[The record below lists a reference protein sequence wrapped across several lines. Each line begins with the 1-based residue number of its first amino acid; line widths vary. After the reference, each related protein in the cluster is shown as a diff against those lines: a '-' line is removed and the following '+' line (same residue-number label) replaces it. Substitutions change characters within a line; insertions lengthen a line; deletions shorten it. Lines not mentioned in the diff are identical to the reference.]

1 MVTEYVKETLIYMN
15 ENLRAEMVGVF
26 VLAILVF
33 FVVWSLLMLI
43 FRRTRLWYWKV
54 NQEVEALNRIEEKLT
69 AQNSGAELD
78 RTAAVGEEV
87 TAAHA
92 SHLVE
97 PCEGESLLKE
107 AAVEDRQQEEKKL
120 VFEKLDPT
128 GAVIAQPAH
137 PVEVMAEIQDKEAQ
151 EKKVQDGIMQQEAP
165 AEPES
170 SKEPVAVISEPMPQ
184 NCNCEEVE
192 GKVLELEAA
201 NQSCEKDGFKTGK
214 SGKVYS
220 EHELRVLI
228 RY

>member
-78 RTAAVGEEV
+78 RTAAAGEEV
-87 TAAHA
+87 VVANP
-92 SHLVE
+92 SHREE
-97 PCEGESLLKE
+97 PCEGESLLKD
-107 AAVEDRQQEEKKL
+107 AAVETQQAEEKKP

-137 PVEVMAEIQDKEAQ
+137 PVEVMAEIEMVETK
-151 EKKVQDGIMQQEAP
+151 DGIMQQEAP
-165 AEPES
+165 AETES
-170 SKEPVAVISEPMPQ
+170 SKEPVVAISEPMPE
-184 NCNCEEVE
+184 NCDCEEVE
-192 GKVLELEAA
+192 GKVLEPEAA